1 MAIAPER
8 LKIADLG
15 SLSGRLET
23 EGPETI
29 LAWTWQQFGP
39 DISLACSL
47 GGPSGMAL
55 LDMVA
60 KLGLPIE
67 VFYLDTG
74 LLFPE
79 AYAMNDEVER
89 RYGIRPVG
97 YKPALT
103 LADQAAEHGEALWAR
118 DPNLCCALRKVEPTK
133 QALAGKRAW
142 ITGIRRDQ
150 TANRGEA
157 NAVQWDEKFGL
168 VKVNPLVAWTEDQVW
183 TYIRANEVPYNSLLD
198 QDYVSLGCQPCT
210 RPVQIGEGARAGR
223 WSGFDKTECGLH
235 LPARAS

>member
-8 LKIADLG
+8 LRTSDFTQV
-15 SLSGRLET
+15 SERLEA

-60 KLGLPIE
+60 RLGLPIE

-79 AYAMNDEVER
+79 AYAMNDEIER
-89 RYGIRPVG
+89 RYGIHPVG
-97 YKPALT
+97 YRPRQSVSE
-103 LADQAAEHGEALWAR
+103 QAAQFGDALWA
-118 DPNLCCALRKVEPTK
+118 
-133 QALAGKRAW
+133 
-142 ITGIRRDQ
+142 
-150 TANRGEA
+150 
-157 NAVQWDEKFGL
+157 
-168 VKVNPLVAWTEDQVW
+168 
-183 TYIRANEVPYNSLLD
+183 
-198 QDYVSLGCQPCT
+198 
-210 RPVQIGEGARAGR
+210 
-223 WSGFDKTECGLH
+223 
-235 LPARAS
+235 

>member
-8 LKIADLG
+8 LRSTDL
-15 SLSGRLET
+15 SLVSERLEA

-29 LAWTWQQFGP
+29 LAWTWQRFGP
-39 DISLACSL
+39 DVSLACSL

-55 LDMVA
+55 VDMVA

-79 AYAMNDEVER
+79 AYGMADEIER
-89 RYGIRPVG
+89 KYGIRPVG
-97 YKPALT
+97 YQPAQSV
-103 LADQAAEHGEALWAR
+103 DEQAAAFGEALWAR
-118 DPNLCCALRKVEPTK
+118 DPNLCCKLRKIEPTK

-157 NAVQWDEKFGL
+157 GAVQWDEKFGL
-168 VKVNPLVAWTEDQVW
+168 VKVNPLVGWTEDQTW
-183 TYIRANEVPYNSLLD
+183 EYIRVNDVPYNPLLD

-210 RPVQIGEGARAGR
+210 RPVQIGEDVRAGR
-223 WSGFDKTECGLH
+223 WVGFEKTECGLH
-235 LPARAS
+235 LPARA

>member
-1 MAIAPER
+1 MAVAPDRLKTTDFTELSER
-8 LKIADLG
+8 LEG
-15 SLSGRLET
+15 

-55 LDMVA
+55 VDMVA
-60 KLGLPIE
+60 RLGLPIE

-79 AYAMNDEVER
+79 AYAMNDEIER

-103 LADQAAEHGEALWAR
+103 LEAQAQQYGEELWKR
-118 DPNLCCALRKVEPTK
+118 DPNLCCSLRKVEPTK
-133 QALAGKRAW
+133 EALAGKRAW

-150 TANRGEA
+150 TANRGTA
-157 NAVQWDEKFGL
+157 SAVQWDERFGL
-168 VKVNPLVAWTEDQVW
+168 VKVNPLVGWTEDQVW
-183 TYIRANEVPYNSLLD
+183 VYIRSNEVPYNPLLD

-210 RPVQIGEGARAGR
+210 RPIQIGE
-223 WSGFDKTECGLH
+223 
-235 LPARAS
+235 